1 VANIGNK
8 NFSERFITAPFSP
21 LGHNSQIKTQ
31 NATCV
36 VMPTTQPVR
45 PDRGRDPKQNAINL
59 EKPLHPIY
67 SYAAVTDSE
76 EGLILVNV
84 ETMEDFEPRNN
95 FFYRALD
102 WNPNGI
108 LNGAVHATFMGHVLW
123 VSADKG
129 LVGVDLNDP
138 TNPKL
143 LAVVPLNKPR
153 AAMGQFRYLF
163 AVDADGFKV
172 VDVTDPAK
180 PRLLESSRVP
190 IVDARRVFV
199 ARTYAYVAAGS
210 EGIVI
215 IDVESPE
222 KPQLYKKFNANGE
235 LNDARDIVVASTNA
249 SLFAYVADGKNGLKV
264 VQLISPESNPGFYG
278 FSPEPQPEL
287 IAWRR
292 TRAPALAL
300 SRPLERDRAVDETGH
315 QVAVF
320 GRIGSR
326 PLALEEMQ
334 RLYSKGGEVW
344 KVSDAVKPGDSGAKS
359 GSCQVAPQITKQQR
373 RIGPIGAVAD

>member
-1 VANIGNK
+1 
-8 NFSERFITAPFSP
+8 
-21 LGHNSQIKTQ
+21 
-31 NATCV
+31 V

-45 PDRGRDPKQNAINL
+45 PERGRDPKQNAINL
-59 EKPLHPIY
+59 EQPLHKIY

-95 FFYRALD
+95 FFNRALT
-102 WNPNGI
+102 WNPDGI
-108 LNGAVHATFMGHVLW
+108 LDGAVHAAFMGHVLW

-129 LVGVDLNDP
+129 LVGVDLNEP
-138 TNPKL
+138 LEPKL

-180 PRLLESSRVP
+180 PKLLETARVP
-190 IVDARRVFV
+190 IVDAKRVFV

-215 IDVESPE
+215 IDVQRPE
-222 KPQLYKKFNANGE
+222 KPQLYKKFNANGQ
-235 LNDARDIVVASTNA
+235 LNDARDIVVAATNA
-249 SLFAYVADGKNGLKV
+249 SLFAYVADGKNGMKV
-264 VQLISPESNPGFYG
+264 VQLISPESNAGFYG

-292 TRAPALAL
+292 TRSPALAL

-315 QVAVF
+315 QVGVI
-320 GRIGSR
+320 GRIGAR
-326 PLALEEMQ
+326 PFNLEEMQ
-334 RLYSKGGEVW
+334 RLYMKGGDVW
-344 KVSDAVKPGDSGAKS
+344 KVSDQVKPGDNGAKS
-359 GSCQVAPQITKQQR
+359 GSCNVAPQITRQQR
-373 RIGPIGAVAD
+373 PLGPIGAVAD